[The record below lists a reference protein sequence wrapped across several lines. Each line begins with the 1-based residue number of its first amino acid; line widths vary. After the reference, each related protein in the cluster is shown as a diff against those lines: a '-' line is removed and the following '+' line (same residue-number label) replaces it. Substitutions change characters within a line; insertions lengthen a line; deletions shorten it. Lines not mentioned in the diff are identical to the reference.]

1 MSTTPS
7 TPQITIRTAEAP
19 RLAPFLN
26 PASMLTMLSVHRGL
40 IAQFARRDVLERH
53 KGAYLGSL
61 WNIISPVITLLIYGF
76 VFGYVFESRW
86 RDPTLAANE
95 GDGGAAASFLLPF
108 FLGHSMYHFFSE
120 CVGRAPLTV
129 AARPNLVKK
138 VVFPVEILPVV
149 SVLSAMV
156 YPLVAIPLLFIAQL
170 VVVGSIPMT
179 VLMLPLM
186 FLPLIFAAMGISWF
200 LASLGVYSRDIK
212 NVVQVVLQLL
222 IFMTPVFYSPER
234 IPHRFRGLYGLNP
247 LGFII
252 EQARGVTLWGREPNW
267 TKFAM
272 ITLSSLIAM
281 QLGYA
286 FFMRTKRGLADVI

>member
-1 MSTTPS
+1 MATMPTSAPV
-7 TPQITIRTAEAP
+7 TIRTAERP
-19 RLAPFLN
+19 RLAPYLN
-26 PASMLTMLSVHRGL
+26 PMSMLITLSTHRGL
-40 IAQFARRDVLERH
+40 IGQFARREVAERH

-61 WNIISPVITLLIYGF
+61 WNIISPIITLLIYGF
-76 VFGYVFESRW
+76 VFGYVFDSRW
-86 RDPTLAANE
+86 RDPALAASE
-95 GDGGAAASFLLPF
+95 DQGGAAASFLLPF

-120 CVGRAPLTV
+120 CVGRAPFTV

-156 YPLVAIPLLFIAQL
+156 YPLIAIPLLFIAQL
-170 VVVGSIPMT
+170 VVVGSIPLT
-179 VLMLPLM
+179 VMMLPLM
-186 FLPLIFAAMGISWF
+186 FLPLIFAVMGISWF

-234 IPHRFRGLYGLNP
+234 IPPRFRGLYGLNP
-247 LGFII
+247 LGFIL
-252 EQARGVTLWGREPNW
+252 EQARGVTLWGREPQW
-267 TKFAM
+267 VKLAM
-272 ITLSSLIAM
+272 VTLASLVVM